1 MVHRRLSNCFSKMVH
16 RRLSKCFSKMVH
28 RRLSKCFSKMV
39 HRRSLNRTPFYYCIK
54 IMYDHMN
61 LTSIKLFDCV
71 SLGVNV
77 SHYPVVTEPPEPKR
91 TEGAGGLA
99 LIVCVIVA
107 AVLVL
112 GVVLVWFRYRHQ
124 GMLLINT
131 FLNS

>member
-1 MVHRRLSNCFSKMVH
+1 
-16 RRLSKCFSKMVH
+16 
-28 RRLSKCFSKMV
+28 
-39 HRRSLNRTPFYYCIK
+39 
-54 IMYDHMN
+54 MN

-77 SHYPVVTEPPEPKR
+77 SHNPVVTEPPEPKR